1 MKKQTKHE
9 KIAKKQASMAEIKL
23 LKEQYENKSITI
35 LAVALVAIMLLL
47 SLFNWFAGDEFGRT
61 NMYDT
66 ARLTIKILVGTFLV
80 LMIYTA
86 VKAILLKNK
95 QENERSKKHWKWFFV
110 CLAGFLGSFYVFP
123 HDILLEIL
131 KLNIDMTAFNDL
143 HNMQGFSG
151 IQFRAALLMCG
162 TGIYAVVALIY
173 YGVKSAK
180 LGKVDK

>member
-1 MKKQTKHE
+1 MKKQTKQE
-9 KIAKKQASMAEIKL
+9 KIAKKQANQAEIKL
-23 LKEQYENKSITI
+23 LKEQYESKSMTI

-47 SLFNWFAGDEFGRT
+47 SLFNWFQDYS
-61 NMYDT
+61 NMFDT
-66 ARLTIKILVGTFLV
+66 ARLAIKILVGTFLV

-123 HDILLEIL
+123 HDILINLFKMDPMLL
-131 KLNIDMTAFNDL
+131 KPFNDFHPL
-143 HNMQGFSG
+143 LANNG
-151 IQFRAALLMCG
+151 IQFRAALLMYG
-162 TGIYAVVALIY
+162 AGIYAVVALIY

>member
-1 MKKQTKHE
+1 MKKQTKQQ
-9 KIAKKQASMAEIKL
+9 KMAIKQASQAEIKL
-23 LKEQYENKSITI
+23 LKEQYESKSMTI

-47 SLFNWFAGDEFGRT
+47 SLFNWFQT
-61 NMYDT
+61 NSNMFDT
-66 ARLTIKILVGTFLV
+66 ARLAIKILVGTFLV

-143 HNMQGFSG
+143 HNMRGLPG

-162 TGIYAVVALIY
+162 AGIYAVVALIY